1 MSLCLMKIVGM
12 LSFHSDFKKLD
23 LSSELF
29 SAGVRRV
36 LLFSSSCVC
45 CNTSPPQK
53 KRGKEGGVKESCQLI
68 LRKEITVGQISNPL
82 FSLFWE

>member
-1 MSLCLMKIVGM
+1 MKIVGM

-36 LLFSSSCVC
+36 VLFSSSCVC
-45 CNTSPPQK
+45 CNTYPHK
-53 KRGKEGGVKESCQLI
+53 KKGGGRGSRKVVRLI
-68 LRKEITVGQISNPL
+68 LRKEITVGQISNFL
-82 FSLFWE
+82 FSLSWELNPVA

>member
-1 MSLCLMKIVGM
+1 MKIVGM

-45 CNTSPPQK
+45 CNTFPPK
-53 KRGKEGGVKESCQLI
+53 KGGREGGVKESCQIDLEKGN
-68 LRKEITVGQISNPL
+68 RSRSNY
-82 FSLFWE
+82 

>member
-45 CNTSPPQK
+45 CNTSPPPK
-53 KRGKEGGVKESCQLI
+53 KKGEGGRSQGKLSIDLEKGNYS
-68 LRKEITVGQISNPL
+68 RSN
-82 FSLFWE
+82 